1 MNVHPLAELIPA
13 MTDAEYAEL
22 LADMKA
28 NGQLEPITLYE
39 GKILDGRHRARVCDE
54 LGIEPATRAYDGDSP
69 AAYVLSLNVK
79 RRSLSV
85 SQRAALAVEFLPQ
98 LEEEARKRMG
108 REGDSRRGHN
118 TSPAPRS
125 HASSDTHRAREQ
137 AGELVGVSG
146 ASVDRAKRVK
156 RDAPDLY
163 EKVKQGKVS
172 VREADASLGKPAA
185 KPKGR
190 AAPTYDF
197 TQGRGRT
204 VAEANREKLHG
215 VCSALEGYAE
225 GLDNFK
231 YERALALASDE
242 DKASWLRSIAMT
254 LRALRGAKKAIE
266 GSTQ

>member
-13 MTDAEYAEL
+13 MTDAEYADL
-22 LADMKA
+22 LADVKA
-28 NGQLEPITLYE
+28 NGQLEPITLHQ
-39 GKILDGRHRARVCDE
+39 GKILDGRHRARACEE
-54 LGIEPATRAYDGDSP
+54 LGLEPTTRDYEGDSP

-98 LEEEARKRMG
+98 LEEEARKRQLG
-108 REGDSRRGHN
+108 GLKRG
-118 TSPAPRS
+118 TEPPS
-125 HASSDTHRAREQ
+125 ASKDADGTPERPVRAVDR

-156 RDAPDLY
+156 QNDPESYERVKAGIVSVNEAH
-163 EKVKQGKVS
+163 EKVT
-172 VREADASLGKPAA
+172 KPPQ
-185 KPKGR
+185 KKS
-190 AAPTYDF
+190 PTYDF
-197 TQGRGRT
+197 STGRGQT
-204 VAEANREKLHG
+204 VAEANRQKLHG

-242 DKASWLRSIAMT
+242 DKASWLRSIDMT

>member
-98 LEEEARKRMG
+98 LEEEARRRQGHGTTAPGRSGSTEPKRS
-108 REGDSRRGHN
+108 DSG
-118 TSPAPRS
+118 
-125 HASSDTHRAREQ
+125 HRAREQ

-185 KPKGR
+185 KPNGR